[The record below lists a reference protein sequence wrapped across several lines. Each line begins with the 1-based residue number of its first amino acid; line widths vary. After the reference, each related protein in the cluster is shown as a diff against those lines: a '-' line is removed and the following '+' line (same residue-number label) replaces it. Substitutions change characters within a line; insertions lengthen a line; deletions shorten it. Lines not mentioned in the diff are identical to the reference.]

1 MQFLV
6 ECNPTWVT
14 LKPYRIQIGADQM
27 NNQTY
32 RVYGYRWVVL
42 GVFMLVNLTVQ
53 MLWITFA
60 PITGPAANFYGVTDL
75 QIGYLAMSFMITY
88 LFLSFPASWVID
100 TYGFRKAVSIGAVL
114 MSVFAILRGLAGD
127 NYTLVL
133 IGSIGIGIGQ
143 PFLMNSWTKV
153 PANWFSFN
161 ERATAVGLVTLANLL
176 GTALGMLLTPLLTE
190 GLSIPT
196 VQLIYGGVAAM
207 ATVLFITLSREHPA
221 TPPCPPGME
230 VRSLMLDGLKQIV
243 RSVPFWLFMIVYFV
257 GLGIFNGI
265 STWVENIIR
274 PRGFTP
280 IDAGTLGASMI
291 VGGILGA
298 VIIPIL
304 SDKQHK
310 RQRFMLLGVLLAI
323 PGLLGVTFANS
334 LWLILLS
341 AFWMGFFLI
350 SVAPVGMQYVAEV
363 TYPAPEGTSNG
374 LIQFAGQLSV
384 IYVYI
389 MEAMKS
395 PNGAFTSS
403 LLLSV
408 GLLVVLVGVITQMK
422 DPPARSI

>member
-1 MQFLV
+1 M
-6 ECNPTWVT
+6 
-14 LKPYRIQIGADQM
+14 KD
-27 NNQTY
+27 QTY

-42 GVFMLVNLTVQ
+42 GVFMFVNLTMQ

-60 PITGPAANFYGVTDL
+60 PITGPAAEFYGVTDL
-75 QIGYLAMSFMITY
+75 QIGYLAMSFMVTY

-114 MSVFAILRGLAGD
+114 MGVFAILRGLAGA

-133 IGSIGIGIGQ
+133 IGSIGIAIGQ
-143 PFLMNSWTKV
+143 PFLMNAWTKV
-153 PANWFSFN
+153 PANWFSID
-161 ERATAVGLVTLANLL
+161 ERATAVGLVTLANLV
-176 GTALGMLLTPLLTE
+176 GTALGMLLTPILTE
-190 GLSIPT
+190 KLPIPT
-196 VQLIYGGVAAM
+196 VQLIYGGMASLAA
-207 ATVLFITLSREHPA
+207 VLFIALSREHPA

-243 RSVPFWLFMIVYFV
+243 RSIPFWLFVIVYFV

-298 VIIPIL
+298 VIVPIL
-304 SDKQHK
+304 SDKLHK

-323 PGLLGVTFANS
+323 PGLVGVTFATS

-395 PNGAFTSS
+395 TNGAFTSS
-403 LLLSV
+403 LVLSV
-408 GLLVVLVGVITQMK
+408 GLLLVLVGVITQMK
-422 DPPARSI
+422 DPPPQNI

>member
-1 MQFLV
+1 M
-6 ECNPTWVT
+6 
-14 LKPYRIQIGADQM
+14 KD
-27 NNQTY
+27 QTY

-42 GVFMLVNLTVQ
+42 GVFMFVNLTVQ

-60 PITGPAANFYGVTDL
+60 PITGPAASYYGVTDL

-176 GTALGMLLTPLLTE
+176 GTALGMLLTPSLTE

-196 VQLIYGGVAAM
+196 VQLIYGGVAAL
-207 ATVLFITLSREHPA
+207 ATVLFILLSRENPA

-243 RSVPFWLFMIVYFV
+243 KSVPFWLFVIVYFV

-274 PRGFTP
+274 PRGFSP
-280 IDAGTLGASMI
+280 IDAGSLGASMI

-298 VIIPIL
+298 VIIPIF

-310 RQRFMLLGVLLAI
+310 LQRFMLLGVLLAI
-323 PGLLGVTFANS
+323 PGLLGVAFANS

-395 PNGAFTSS
+395 PDGAFTSS

>member
-1 MQFLV
+1 M
-6 ECNPTWVT
+6 
-14 LKPYRIQIGADQM
+14 KD
-27 NNQTY
+27 QTY

-42 GVFMLVNLTVQ
+42 GVFMFVNLTMQ

-60 PITGPAANFYGVTDL
+60 PITGPAAEFYGVTDL
-75 QIGYLAMSFMITY
+75 QIGYLAMSFMVTY

-100 TYGFRKAVSIGAVL
+100 SYGFRKAVSIGSVL
-114 MSVFAILRGLAGD
+114 MGVFAILRGLAGA

-133 IGSIGIGIGQ
+133 IGSIGIAIGQ
-143 PFLMNSWTKV
+143 PFLMNAWTKV
-153 PANWFSFN
+153 PANWFSIN
-161 ERATAVGLVTLANLL
+161 ERATAVGLVTLANLV
-176 GTALGMLLTPLLTE
+176 GTALGMLLTPILTE
-190 GLSIPT
+190 KLPIPT
-196 VQLIYGGVAAM
+196 VQLIYGGLASLAA
-207 ATVLFITLSREHPA
+207 VLFIVISREHPA

-243 RSVPFWLFMIVYFV
+243 RSVPFWLFVIVYFV

-280 IDAGTLGASMI
+280 VDAGTLGASMI

-298 VIIPIL
+298 VIIPLL
-304 SDKQHK
+304 SDKMHK

-323 PGLLGVTFANS
+323 PGLVGVTFATS

-395 PNGAFTSS
+395 TNGAFTSS
-403 LLLSV
+403 LVLSV
-408 GLLVVLVGVITQMK
+408 GLLLVLVGVISQMK
-422 DPPARSI
+422 DPPPRNI

>member
-1 MQFLV
+1 MKD
-6 ECNPTWVT
+6 T
-14 LKPYRIQIGADQM
+14 
-27 NNQTY
+27 TY

-42 GVFMLVNLTVQ
+42 VVFMFVNLTMQ

-60 PITGPAANFYGVTDL
+60 PITGPAAKFYGVTDL

-114 MSVFAILRGLAGD
+114 MGVFAILRGLAGS

-133 IGSIGIGIGQ
+133 IGSIGIAIGQ
-143 PFLMNSWTKV
+143 PFLMNAWTKV
-153 PANWFSFN
+153 PANWFAID

-176 GTALGMLLTPLLTE
+176 GTALGMLLTPILTE
-190 GLSIPT
+190 RLPIPT
-196 VQLIYGGVAAM
+196 VQLIYGGVASIA
-207 ATVLFITLSREHPA
+207 AVLFIFLSREHPT

-243 RSVPFWLFMIVYFV
+243 KSVPFWLFVIVYFV

-274 PRGFTP
+274 PRGFSP
-280 IDAGTLGASMI
+280 LDAGTLGASMI

-310 RQRFMLLGVLLAI
+310 RQRYMLLGVLLAI
-323 PGLLGVTFANS
+323 PGLVGVTFATS

-350 SVAPVGMQYVAEV
+350 SVAPIGMQYVAEV
-363 TYPAPEGTSNG
+363 TFPAPEGTSNG
-374 LIQFAGQLSV
+374 LIQFAGQVSV

-395 PNGAFTSS
+395 ANGAFTPS

-408 GLLVVLVGVITQMK
+408 GLLIMLVGVITQMK
-422 DPPARSI
+422 DPPRREI

>member
-1 MQFLV
+1 M
-6 ECNPTWVT
+6 
-14 LKPYRIQIGADQM
+14 KDQ
-27 NNQTY
+27 TF

-42 GVFMLVNLTVQ
+42 GVFMFVNLTVQ

-60 PITGPAANFYGVTDL
+60 PITGPAAEFYGVTDL
-75 QIGYLAMSFMITY
+75 QIGYLAMSFMVTY
-88 LFLSFPASWVID
+88 LFISFPASWVID

-114 MSVFAILRGLAGD
+114 MSVFAIMRGLAGA
-127 NYTLVL
+127 NYMLVL
-133 IGSIGIGIGQ
+133 IGSIGIAIGQ
-143 PFLMNSWTKV
+143 PFLMNAWTKV
-153 PANWFSFN
+153 PANWFSIN

-176 GTALGMLLTPLLTE
+176 GTALGMLLTPILTE
-190 GLSIPT
+190 RLPIPT
-196 VQLIYGGVAAM
+196 VQLIYGGVAAL
-207 ATVLFITLSREHPA
+207 ATVMFITLSREHPI

-230 VRSLMLDGLKQIV
+230 VRSLMLDGLKQIIK
-243 RSVPFWLFMIVYFV
+243 SVPFWLFVIVYFV

-274 PRGFTP
+274 PRGFSP
-280 IDAGTLGASMI
+280 VDAGTLGASMI

-298 VIIPIL
+298 VIIPLL
-304 SDKQHK
+304 SDKMHK

-323 PGLLGVTFANS
+323 PGLVGVTFATS

-395 PNGAFTSS
+395 TNGAFTSS
-403 LLLSV
+403 LVLSV
-408 GLLVVLVGVITQMK
+408 GLLLVLVGVISQMK
-422 DPPARSI
+422 DPPPRNI